1 MSATRGRPLGPLLIG
16 LLTGKVMFVVD
27 GPGSKDALYRS
38 RKLSLGYGRDQS
50 ERRIVYVDDV
60 GTALW
65 WVDKGS

>member
-1 MSATRGRPLGPLLIG
+1 
-16 LLTGKVMFVVD
+16 MFVAD